1 MGRSRVVVLVNAG
14 DAFTLLMVRHGATPW
29 SEAGRLNGWTDVP
42 LSDAGRRQVRGLARS
57 LALDDGATIWSS
69 DLERAVATARAI
81 SGGAAIRIDERLR
94 ELDFGRLEGL
104 TWSELEPATRRA
116 LVDFDGF
123 EAPGGESVA
132 ALSSRVDDFLADLR
146 NGTGPHVVVTHGGVI
161 RLLLRRGPGDRPV
174 RPGDAVR
181 LPLAAGRPQAG

>member
-1 MGRSRVVVLVNAG
+1 MNAG
-14 DAFTLLMVRHGATPW
+14 DVVTLLMVRHGATPW

-42 LSDAGRRQVRGLARS
+42 LSDAGRGQVRGLARS
-57 LALDDGATIWSS
+57 LDRHDGATIWSS

-94 ELDFGRLEGL
+94 ELDFGALEGL

-132 ALSSRVDDFLADLR
+132 ALISRVDDFLADLR
-146 NGTGPHVVVTHGGVI
+146 SGPGPHVVVTHGGVI

-174 RPGDAVR
+174 RPGEALR
-181 LPLAAGRPQAG
+181 LTLAAGRLQAG